1 MDKKKIERINELA
14 RKKKAEGLTAEEIA
28 EQAELRHEYLAEF
41 RENLKAMLDNTVIQ
55 EPDGTRHALKQKDN
69 PPVQ

>member
-14 RKKKAEGLTAEEIA
+14 RKKKAGSLTEAEAA
-28 EQAELRHEYLAEF
+28 EQAELRHEYLTEF
-41 RENLKAMLDNTVIQ
+41 REGFKAMLDNTVIQ

-69 PPVQ
+69 PPAQ